1 MMIVLDPGHGGAA
14 DPGAVGPT
22 GLREAD
28 VSYAV
33 AEMLEQRL
41 RAAGLS
47 TLMTRWPHTN
57 PGLSQRAQQANKIS
71 ADLFVSIHCN
81 AAPNREAQGIEAWHH
96 GASVPGKRLATCLHD
111 ALCEEF
117 PDAVRRGVKS
127 DRTRYKSGFAV
138 LRETAMPAALVELEF
153 ISHPDREREMAT
165 DEWRERCARALF
177 AGIQGYLMGGGEAA

>member
-1 MMIVLDPGHGGAA
+1 MMIVLDPGHGGAP

-28 VSYAV
+28 VAYAV
-33 AEMLEQRL
+33 ADMLERRL

-47 TLMTRWPHTN
+47 TLMTRWANTN
-57 PGLSQRAQQANKIS
+57 PALCWRAQRANKIV

-81 AAPNREAQGIEAWHH
+81 AAPNCEAQGIETWYH
-96 GASVPGKRLATCLHD
+96 GNSVRGKRLATCLYD

-117 PDAVRRGVKS
+117 PEAIRRGVKS

-138 LRETAMPAALVELEF
+138 LRETAMPAALVELDF
-153 ISHPDREREMAT
+153 ISNPEREREMAT
-165 DEWRERCARALF
+165 PEWRERCARALF
-177 AGIQGYLMGGGEAA
+177 AGVQGYLMGGGEAA